1 MIKKMAT
8 VVHVHDGDI
17 AEYLRQLSPFVALL
31 DRHQHSCDTN
41 LAEQVAYRGEEHLQ
55 LLLTIC
61 NRAEQLS
68 LDSGPF
74 SESRELHRDLWELFS
89 LVNRKL
95 GRFIN
100 LAEGFHDGDVVRTT
114 TLCTT
119 VSVVHCGTRGRPSFF
134 ISRSQLEAFM
144 ELGFSYSKIARM
156 LCISERTL
164 QRRRAELGLPVG
176 RSMLYSTISDE
187 ELDEVVSSVMQVHF
201 TCDSQPPICL
211 LRIWLSSKG
220 T

>member
-1 MIKKMAT
+1 MAT
-8 VVHVHDGDI
+8 VSEGGDV
-17 AEYLRQLSPFVALL
+17 AEYLRQLPPFVALL

-41 LAEQVAYRGEEHLQ
+41 LAEQLTYRGEEHLQ

-68 LDSGPF
+68 LNSSPF

-89 LVNRKL
+89 LLNRKL
-95 GRFIN
+95 GRFSN
-100 LAEGFHDGDVVRTT
+100 LVEGSLEGDVARTT
-114 TLCTT
+114 TLSTT
-119 VSVVHCGTRGRPSFF
+119 VSVVHRGTRGRPSFF
-134 ISRSQLEAFM
+134 ISRTQLEAFM

-176 RSMLYSTISDE
+176 RNMLYSNISDE
-187 ELDEVVSSVMQVHF
+187 ELDEVVSDVMQVH
-201 TCDSQPPICL
+201 
-211 LRIWLSSKG
+211 
-220 T
+220 